1 MIRAY
6 LVTLAPALF
15 RLSLL
20 VPGVMALASP
30 LVMIPTLLWL
40 SWTAPL
46 AAYELARHRRGR

>member
-30 LVMIPTLLWL
+30 LVMIPTLL
-40 SWTAPL
+40 SAEADS
-46 AAYELARHRRGR
+46 AAGRLRAARHRRGR

>member
-46 AAYELARHRRGR
+46 AAYELARPRRGR